1 MDMTMV
7 QLRKSTVEKLKKQ
20 KRYPRQTYDEVVN
33 ELIDDDVEILTPE
46 ELKEIEQGL
55 ADIKAGHGKS
65 LEQVAK
71 ELGINAALEN
81 KNDII
86 VNGKKISGNASKL
99 MDKGIYLQHGTL
111 AYDIDNRLMP
121 SALNITKDSVMEKAT
136 SILQHKKIH
145 HQKIYNTLKNNFI
158 NNKDFRTEELS
169 KYELMR
175 AEDLAKT
182 NYSVITLPTGYS
194 LKNKGACYV
203 ERG

>member
-71 ELGINAALEN
+71 ELGI
-81 KNDII
+81 
-86 VNGKKISGNASKL
+86 KL
-99 MDKGIYLQHGTL
+99 K
-111 AYDIDNRLMP
+111 
-121 SALNITKDSVMEKAT
+121 
-136 SILQHKKIH
+136 
-145 HQKIYNTLKNNFI
+145 
-158 NNKDFRTEELS
+158 
-169 KYELMR
+169 
-175 AEDLAKT
+175 
-182 NYSVITLPTGYS
+182 
-194 LKNKGACYV
+194 
-203 ERG
+203 